1 MLLPGA
7 RNVAEA
13 KLGDRSFSASVC
25 RSSSDAAPAQQEA
38 PKLPFELLLKFPRY
52 RSEGKKMSRLHKV
65 DVTGTVFPCALVR
78 AYVSFRP
85 GEDSPPPR
93 CPRCP
98 RVGRG
103 QIGGSPAFG
112 EPVAIPVFPSEQL
125 SESVCHLTDKAS
137 PVSSLSD
144 SWERQSGC

>member
-7 RNVAEA
+7 KNVAEA
-13 KLGDRSFSASVC
+13 KLGDRSFSVSVC
-25 RSSSDAAPAQQEA
+25 RSSSNAAPNQQESL
-38 PKLPFELLLKFPRY
+38 KLPFELLLKFPRY

-65 DVTGTVFPCALVR
+65 DVTGTVFPCALVW

-85 GEDSPPPR
+85 GEDSPVVPVL
-93 CPRCP
+93 
-98 RVGRG
+98 VGDRSG
-103 QIGGSPAFG
+103 APAFG
-112 EPVAIPVFPSEQL
+112 EPLVIPVFPSEQL